1 MYSDKKPCLSQLVD
15 DFGSS
20 IELVDLHDSQGV
32 EAHFDDQLAHLVIG
46 Y

>member
-1 MYSDKKPCLSQLVD
+1 MYLDKKPCLSHQVD
-15 DFGSS
+15 DFESS

-32 EAHFDDQLAHLVIG
+32 EAHSVDQLAHLVIG